1 MRNKARRMTKREADA
16 DRAAAVGAA
25 DRAQGLSRTQRLLA
39 FMGADD
45 SEDFK
50 QRIKT
55 GLMEVPLIYVC
66 MVRGSLGMWHSP
78 RAALQPLP
86 CSLPRPLAA
95 SEAPA
100 WVVPPPF
107 LSRRQPLKP
116 P

>member
-1 MRNKARRMTKREADA
+1 MTKREGDA
-16 DRAAAVGAA
+16 TRAAALDAA
-25 DRAQGLSRTQRLLA
+25 GRAQGLSRTQRLLT

-66 MVRGSLGMWHSP
+66 MVRGSLGMWLSP
-78 RAALQPLP
+78 GAALQPSFPASCLA
-86 CSLPRPLAA
+86 LAA
-95 SEAPA
+95 SKTTLPGWAL
-100 WVVPPPF
+100 PPF
-107 LSRRQPLKP
+107 PAVSTPPLKP